1 MWFVDLNPLST
12 FLKSAGGSL
21 PPRTDCTWPAS
32 SQCTGLA
39 SLRAGQVRFLSRAPP
54 RRGEGGAALGLL
66 WPGSCL
72 PSPREAPH
80 SPSCFLDLLL
90 RDPGYSHS
98 KLSFPRVLTITHFTP
113 NTPLLRSY
121 RQVFFSMNLNQC
133 DRKRRHNLS
142 GKTKQSK
149 NKMRPADEGAGCS
162 LPSCCWLYGGTAGE
176 TVRLATGS
184 QWNLVRALQLL
195 LVRGSWVDL

>member
-1 MWFVDLNPLST
+1 MQTDLHALRNVVCGSQSPQYLPKIRGGLPSTQDRLHMTGLVSVHRPCFAPRWAGALSLPSAPTAGGGGGCTWAPLAWK
-12 FLKSAGGSL
+12 LPPKSAGG
-21 PPRTDCTWPAS
+21 PT
-32 SQCTGLA
+32 
-39 SLRAGQVRFLSRAPP
+39 LSI
-54 RRGEGGAALGLL
+54 LF
-66 WPGSCL
+66 PGSPPQRSWLL
-72 PSPREAPH
+72 P
-80 SPSCFLDLLL
+80 LKTLL
-90 RDPGYSHS
+90 SS
-98 KLSFPRVLTITHFTP
+98 SSITHFIP

-142 GKTKQSK
+142 GKTKQNK

-184 QWNLVRALQLL
+184 Q
-195 LVRGSWVDL
+195 

>member
-98 KLSFPRVLTITHFTP
+98 KLSFPRVLLPILYLT
-113 NTPLLRSY
+113 LLSSGVTVR
-121 RQVFFSMNLNQC
+121 FSFPWTWTSVIGSAGTTWVEKQN
-133 DRKRRHNLS
+133 
-142 GKTKQSK
+142 KTKIRWDPPMKEQ
-149 NKMRPADEGAGCS
+149 GAACPRAVG
-162 LPSCCWLYGGTAGE
+162 YMAGP
-176 TVRLATGS
+176 
-184 QWNLVRALQLL
+184 
-195 LVRGSWVDL
+195 RGRRCV